1 MNILFQLCETSISKK
16 YGNNLFILKVAS
28 SLIQS
33 FRATFLIRRETI
45 EMQEK
50 ERGKTLT
57 RPQSRDPRGHEL
69 QTVSIEGHV
78 CCQG

>member
-1 MNILFQLCETSISKK
+1 MIK
-16 YGNNLFILKVAS
+16 
-28 SLIQS
+28 S
-33 FRATFLIRRETI
+33 FRETFMIRRETI

>member
-1 MNILFQLCETSISKK
+1 MPNS
-16 YGNNLFILKVAS
+16 YHVNLFILKVAS

>member
-1 MNILFQLCETSISKK
+1 M
-16 YGNNLFILKVAS
+16 
-28 SLIQS
+28 
-33 FRATFLIRRETI
+33 IRRETI
-45 EMQEK
+45 EIQEK

-57 RPQSRDPRGHEL
+57 RPQSRDLRGHEL

>member
-1 MNILFQLCETSISKK
+1 M
-16 YGNNLFILKVAS
+16 
-28 SLIQS
+28 
-33 FRATFLIRRETI
+33 IRRDTI

-57 RPQSRDPRGHEL
+57 RPQSRGPRGHEL